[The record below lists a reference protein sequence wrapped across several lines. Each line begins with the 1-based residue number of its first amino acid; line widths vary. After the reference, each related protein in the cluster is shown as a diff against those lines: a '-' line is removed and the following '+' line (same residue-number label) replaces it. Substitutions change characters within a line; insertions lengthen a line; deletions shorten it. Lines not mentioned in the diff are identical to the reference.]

1 MATRNVNQRN
11 QETTRPGAE
20 QAHDLQ
26 LLHRLRAISP
36 GISRR
41 MLSSA
46 VLPMRAHFRFL
57 ILIEVNFWFS
67 IDYLFF
73 RRNFVNWRNKI
84 MGIFRFWV
92 NKLMCINPYSFN

>member
-1 MATRNVNQRN
+1 MATRNVNQHN

-26 LLHRLRAISP
+26 LLHRQRAISP

-46 VLPMRAHFRFL
+46 VLPMRARFRFL
-57 ILIEVNFWFS
+57 ILIPVIFWFS
-67 IDYLFF
+67 IIFTS
-73 RRNFVNWRNKI
+73 FVI
-84 MGIFRFWV
+84 
-92 NKLMCINPYSFN
+92 L